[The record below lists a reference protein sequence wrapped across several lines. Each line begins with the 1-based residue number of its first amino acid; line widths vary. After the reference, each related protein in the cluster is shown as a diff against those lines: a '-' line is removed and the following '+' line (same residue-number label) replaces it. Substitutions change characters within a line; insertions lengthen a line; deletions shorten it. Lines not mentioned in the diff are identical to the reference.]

1 MATKKR
7 VVAGGCLE
15 PTKSSMA
22 SRIPQLVMNGSSND
36 ASTSGVGSADK
47 VEQGP
52 NLAGPKIIEISED
65 GTFELPDDD
74 MPPDLN
80 EPSGLAGIAA
90 AVQPPVPPTN
100 PKVDTSNDEPSLMDQ
115 MMADANAAR
124 KIVKDKAVDEEKRV
138 KKEFGTG
145 MKKGFFNS
153 APPKKKGSTK
163 KSSSGGASASGPS
176 IPTIRRATAAE
187 LKKEKAN
194 ALVLGEVQE
203 AMKDAAGPMA
213 NALAKTEDWVTP
225 DLMKKFATNPKLAR
239 GLTDPKF
246 QAALQE
252 LQKDPKA
259 AMLKFQGDKE
269 LTAFL
274 QEFCQTMGEHF
285 GHIGA
290 QQEKEQKIKQ
300 AKAESTSAAKSKKS
314 TAAAAAAAAADVGKK
329 AAGLGRNEG
338 IPTVPERPLS
348 DAAMKRAAAANGGK
362 PVTQA
367 PSVSHEEQAQ
377 MDNILRNEELRELL
391 MDPEMQ
397 QVMQKCQEPGRLQF
411 FMSDPKWGPKIRK
424 LSDFGLVRFVSK
436 GSSRDCMFA
445 LGRAT

>member
-1 MATKKR
+1 
-7 VVAGGCLE
+7 
-15 PTKSSMA
+15 
-22 SRIPQLVMNGSSND
+22 MNGSSND

-329 AAGLGRNEG
+329 AAGLEETRAPPQCQSGLYQMQPAAAAAAAAADVGKKAAGLGRNEG
-338 IPTVPERPLS
+338 TPTVPERPLS

-424 LSDFGLVRFVSK
+424 LSDFGLIRIE
-436 GSSRDCMFA
+436 R
-445 LGRAT
+445 